1 MALHGHARLDL
12 IRSKDKKGC
21 NGVVVKRVEEDNV
34 ITGWIGDCL
43 AYGNFLGSISPSKIM
58 PIKQWFGGCLL
69 TSNSNDDTEGAV
81 KSYIAGNN
89 TITACAADDA
99 YADTYLPR
107 GSFNSVDSMVITNG
121 YRFVWDWLNSQG
133 NGVISSICLTRPTL
147 AKTEFR
153 TGSALVDN
161 TPANEQLSL
170 TATTMADGTYY
181 LYSII
186 DYAREVAYR
195 VSYSSDTITVYER
208 KLNTKRLH
216 LLGSN
221 TGYISETTHT
231 ISQSVNNYSA
241 ATRTISYDYDSG
253 VLHLLTFVSGDST
266 LNDYAINTSN
276 WTCTATTHSYA
287 GVKFSNFQ
295 GWDSVAWIANGIM
308 IRNGYFYAL
317 SDSYKVIAKCSM
329 TNDADVNIDTAN
341 PAYTIY
347 SGSPNHTTNGSFVQL
362 PNGSWYKLPTIWRG
376 ETYATTALY
385 CPNGDLS
392 RISICKWVN
401 KDAGGDSD
409 FLNCANIN
417 EYGTLVTLAGR
428 NKLNVET
435 CHGFVSTINNLSES
449 VRKDADLFMK
459 LTYEITE
466 VTS

>member
-12 IRSKDKKGC
+12 IRSKDKRGR

-153 TGSALVDN
+153 TGSVLVDD

-170 TATTMADGTYY
+170 TATTMDGTDY

-231 ISQSVNNYSA
+231 ISQTVANFSTT
-241 ATRTISYDYDSG
+241 TRTLSYDYDNG
-253 VLHLLTFVSGDST
+253 ILHLITFVNNNTT
-266 LNDYAINTSN
+266 LNDYAINTTN
-276 WTCTATTHSYA
+276 WSCTATTHSYTGA
-287 GVKFSNFQ
+287 KFSSFA
-295 GWDSVAWIANGIM
+295 GWDTSAWVANGIM
-308 IRNGYFYAL
+308 IRDGYFYAL
-317 SDSYKVIAKCSM
+317 SNSYKEIVKCNM
-329 TNDADVNIDTAN
+329 TNDADVDVFNN
-341 PAYTIY
+341 PAYIVYGGTPTHIC
-347 SGSPNHTTNGSFVQL
+347 NGSFVQL
-362 PNGSWYKLPTIWRG
+362 PNGSWYKLPTIWRR
-376 ETYATTALY
+376 ETYATKALY

-392 RISICKWVN
+392 RISICGWVN
-401 KDAGGDSD
+401 KDAGGDGSYC
-409 FLNCANIN
+409 NCANIN

-428 NKLNVET
+428 NKMNVEV

-466 VTS
+466 VNPT